1 MSTIRVRAQIA
12 DGVTTVRA
20 LMSHPMETGQR
31 KDSKTGQLVPAH
43 FIKEVTAEVN
53 GKRVMTANWGPA
65 ISRNPYLSF
74 QFKGAKAGDTL
85 NMTWTDNQ
93 GKSDTAEVK
102 VG

>member
-85 NMTWTDNQ
+85 NMAWTDNQ